1 LNNDAILD
9 ILEKP
14 LINIE
19 SFYDLL
25 EITDN
30 HETYQEII
38 QDLIRSEFCQEIFE
52 KLTYEII

>member
-1 LNNDAILD
+1 MNNDAILD

-52 KLTYEII
+52 KITYEII